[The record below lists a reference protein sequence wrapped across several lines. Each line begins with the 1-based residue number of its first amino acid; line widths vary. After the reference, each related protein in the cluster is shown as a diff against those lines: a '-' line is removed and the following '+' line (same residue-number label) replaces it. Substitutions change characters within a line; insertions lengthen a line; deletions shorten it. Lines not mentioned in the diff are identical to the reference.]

1 MRNAR
6 LTSAALR
13 AIAGLGIVTM
23 TVAGLFTASGKDFL
37 FERDRKPE
45 VFPIEYSGAV
55 VAPKSTGGAAQIVL
69 D

>member
-1 MRNAR
+1 
-6 LTSAALR
+6 
-13 AIAGLGIVTM
+13 M

-37 FERDRKPE
+37 FERDGKPE